1 MKRKPQELEKSNGI
15 SSPNSTKWPK
25 AAKDKSKGE
34 RELSNRQT
42 NHRINAPHFPVFFLL
57 F

>member
-34 RELSNRQT
+34 KELSNRQT
-42 NHRINAPHFPVFFLL
+42 NHRI
-57 F
+57 